1 MFGIRRREFIRLVGS
16 VAAVWSFAAWAQ
28 QAANIHKVGF
38 LSPAGPSF
46 YLPAFFDALAELD
59 EGKNV
64 VVEQRYADNRL
75 ERLPGLAE
83 ELVTSTS
90 SLQTARATRGQAG
103 HLDHSNRDDSGR
115 RPVGQRARRCLA
127 RPGGNVTGMSLMVPD
142 IGGKH
147 LELKELL
154 PRLSRVAVL

>member
-1 MFGIRRREFIRLVGS
+1 MFGIRRREFITLVGG

-28 QAANIHKVGF
+28 QAANMHKIGF

-83 ELVTSTS
+83 ELVHLNVDVIVADGS
-90 SLQTARATRGQAG
+90 G
-103 HLDHSNRDDSGR
+103 HSRPSGPP
-115 RPVGQRARRCLA
+115 RPFQ
-127 RPGGNVTGMSLMVPD
+127 S
-142 IGGKH
+142 
-147 LELKELL
+147 
-154 PRLSRVAVL
+154 